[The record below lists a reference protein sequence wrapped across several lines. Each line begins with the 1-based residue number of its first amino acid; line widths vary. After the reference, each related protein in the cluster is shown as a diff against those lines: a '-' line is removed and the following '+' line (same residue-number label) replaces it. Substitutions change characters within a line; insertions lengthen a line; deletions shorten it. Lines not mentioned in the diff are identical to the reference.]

1 MLVLLRFVLLLAL
14 CAPVLAQRFSDLPR
28 ADVYF
33 VVPTLGSDGNV
44 AQQGDRLVLEELA
57 PGKDGPTDKV
67 RAYLDRS
74 AAWDLVRRL
83 YGYAWKKS
91 GGAGAGALVLAVTD
105 MFGAVGP
112 SHAGYGVIVKRPD
125 GTQVEGGSF
134 MILADVHAPPSG
146 MDGPD
151 LTLDVLMQNDYLALA
166 LAHESGHQVMWDRYG
181 SKSFPRNRSLS
192 KSGHDV
198 HQITDPHLAF
208 SEGWAE
214 AFEAIVGDFLEAA
227 GQMPKAQAP
236 SIKLLMQRR
245 HDLIE
250 RDRYIYED
258 HLKKTGHMKSGMQ
271 MVATEGV
278 AAFLIYQTYANR
290 IFKAQGQPAAYG
302 AVLDTLA
309 KHKPQ
314 DLLAFWYATM
324 QDVPE
329 LREKLVRIWCE
340 GTRYGTITPDAGTRY
355 YEMWAAAQASA
366 KLPKGHPGKAD
377 AYAVEKQWT
386 AWKEQLFTAARAS
399 GKLDGALAPG
409 LDPLWI
415 DHGMRRV
422 GLNLATEEELADFRS
437 AAMGLREDHHVRSA
451 AIVEHRDDPK
461 GPGYFK
467 NLAAVGQVALPE
479 EMAAFEAGFREFE
492 SNRAN
497 EAGTV
502 QAYVQRHADRFLHA
516 QLARMLCRP

>member
-1 MLVLLRFVLLLAL
+1 MPVLLRLVLLLAL
-14 CAPVLAQRFSDLPR
+14 CVPALAQRFSDLPR
-28 ADVYF
+28 ADVFF
-33 VVPTLGSDGNV
+33 VVPTLGADGNV

-67 RAYLDRS
+67 RAYLEKS

-83 YGYAWKKS
+83 YGYSWKKT

-112 SHAGYGVIVKRPD
+112 SHAGYGVIVKRAD
-125 GTQVEGGSF
+125 GTQVEAGSF
-134 MILADVHAPPSG
+134 MILADVNAPPSG
-146 MDGPD
+146 LEGPD
-151 LTLDVLMQNDYLALA
+151 LTLDLLMQNDYLALA

-181 SKSFPRNRSLS
+181 SKTFPRNLSLS
-192 KSGHDV
+192 RSGHDV

-214 AFEAIVGDFLEAA
+214 AFEAIIGDFLEAA
-227 GQMPKAQAP
+227 GQMPQAGTA
-236 SIKLLMQRR
+236 SIKTLMQRR
-245 HDLIE
+245 HELIE
-250 RDRYIYED
+250 RDRYIYDD

-309 KHKPQ
+309 KHQPR

-324 QDVPE
+324 ADVPQ
-329 LREKLVRIWCE
+329 LKDKLVRIWCE
-340 GTRYGTITPDAGTRY
+340 GTRYGTIAPEAGARY
-355 YEMWAAAQASA
+355 YEMWAAAQGSA

-377 AYAVEKQWT
+377 AFAIEKQWT
-386 AWKEQLFTAARAS
+386 EWKEKLFAAARTS

-409 LDPLWI
+409 LEPLWV

-422 GLNLATEEELADFRS
+422 ALNLATAEELAEFRS
-437 AAMGLREDHHVRSA
+437 AAMGLREDHQVRAA
-451 AIVEHRDDPK
+451 AIIDHRDDAK
-461 GPGYFK
+461 GSGYFR

-479 EMAAFEAGFREFE
+479 EMSAFEAAQREFQA
-492 SNRAN
+492 NRAN
-497 EAGTV
+497 ETGTV
-502 QAYVQRHADRFLHA
+502 QAYVERHADRFLHA
-516 QLARMLCRP
+516 QLIRMLWRR